1 MVKICGFGHIIIG
14 QNVWISEEEK
24 ISLEILLS
32 AIFYDYAKLLYH
44 CDNQKVR

>member
-32 AIFYDYAKLLYH
+32 VYDYAKLRYH